1 MYLNTSSPP
10 ILTCETFVDCPQF
23 GLKLTSERFS
33 KCELNIDITS
43 SAALSGGV
51 GLGFSGSK
59 IGLKYTIYVLV
70 VELSLEITLALAIP
84 GRLVA

>member
-1 MYLNTSSPP
+1 MVTR
-10 ILTCETFVDCPQF
+10 ETFVDCPQL
-23 GLKLTSERFS
+23 GLKFTLERFS

-59 IGLKYTIYVLV
+59 IGLKYTVYVLV
-70 VELSLEITLALAIP
+70 EELSLEITLAFAIP